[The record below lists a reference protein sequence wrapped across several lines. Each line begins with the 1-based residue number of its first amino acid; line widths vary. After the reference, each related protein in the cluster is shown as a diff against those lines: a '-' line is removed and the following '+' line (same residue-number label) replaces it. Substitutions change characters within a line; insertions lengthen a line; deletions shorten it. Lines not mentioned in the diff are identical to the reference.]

1 LAASPVRPQ
10 YWYSSFL
17 AAKTLWLQYG
27 HLKSVRSR
35 SAIDQSGEPLPWY
48 TYPAIEFLQQLDFS
62 QCTAFEYGAG
72 NSTLFWAHRVARLV
86 SVEDEEQWAE
96 TVRQRLPSNATLL
109 YESDLRRYVDTIRQ
123 FSEGFDIIIV
133 DGPARG
139 GTRLKCARAGMEH
152 LKPGGM
158 IILDNSDWLPQSAR
172 ALRESG
178 LLQVDMSGFI
188 PIGSHTQ
195 TTSFFFHRA
204 IQLRPRGNR
213 QPHPSMGAVLMNW
226 EPTSRP
232 SSGGSLEWGGE
243 RVSGVIR
250 QERLEKETPDGV
262 RVFEVAVCHRDSSEF
277 RVLIYD
283 CLAQRILLGAYGI
296 PPTQEAIEA
305 EILRLRS
312 LSWEEFCAFAR
323 GHHLRRYVLA

>member
-1 LAASPVRPQ
+1 VAAADSGRGVLGGLAGAPAVLVPVLPLGQDAVAAVRPPEKRAIAERNR
-10 YWYSSFL
+10 SIRP
-17 AAKTLWLQYG
+17 AAPLVHLSG
-27 HLKSVRSR
+27 H
-35 SAIDQSGEPLPWY
+35 Q
-48 TYPAIEFLQQLDFS
+48 FLQQLDFS
-62 QCTAFEYGAG
+62 QCTVFEYGAG

-96 TVRQRLPSNATLL
+96 TVRHRLPSNATLL

-123 FSEGFDIIIV
+123 FPEGFDIIIV

-139 GTRLKCARAGMEH
+139 GTRLKCARAGTEH

-204 IQLRPRGNR
+204 VQLLPRGDR

-243 RVSGVIR
+243 RVSGVAFCR
-250 QERLEKETPDGV
+250 MDS
-262 RVFEVAVCHRDSSEF
+262 RDF